1 MISTSL
7 FEISGMCATP
17 CRWLKTRVNSPLL
30 TFYNG
35 PFPCDKRKG
44 QLDLFF
50 VLVVFNSLSFIS
62 LPPLES
68 LNESLVEVRN
78 FHLTKHSRIFPS
90 VVMFFL
96 PYFHFGKRW
105 AKTKRTLYLLTIYSN
120 ETLRNNLMVCYFMFC
135 FETSMFPVHLE
146 TDRIVSLFVSPFAS
160 LVVCRR

>member
-30 TFYNG
+30 TCYNG

-44 QLDLFF
+44 QLELFF

-62 LPPLES
+62 LPPFES

-78 FHLTKHSRIFPS
+78 FHLTKHNGIFPS

-105 AKTKRTLYLLTIYSN
+105 AKTKRALYLLTSYSN

-135 FETSMFPVHLE
+135 FETSMFPSSSWNWQNCL
-146 TDRIVSLFVSPFAS
+146 TFCLTFAP